1 MEKKYLEMAI
11 TKDIEQLKN
20 TKIQEMEELIE
31 LKSRKEE
38 ARVELDRIKEQIE
51 EEKAKLERIQ
61 ASMAAASPLASPAS
75 QSAQTSPPLLSPTSG
90 LLRPSLPASA
100 DLPRSSIQASC
111 ARASGSENLVT
122 APPLGSLE
130 KVCRPAPR
138 ILNSKSVPTAA
149 QQQEGSCRQ
158 AATVS
163 AASFQT
169 NFSAFL
175 PVPTTATSGG
185 EKRSYQQM
193 AGSLLEQEILRPGFR
208 PTGQRPGHS
217 QPAIKAFRSASAE
230 EKESQKSG
238 VKSQTLPTRM
248 TGGAFQKAP
257 WSHLASMGRASS
269 KQVLDPYIPTPVV
282 GIERFAAV
290 SNSRQVEEQQA
301 NELRQASRMSRQGNS
316 LSIADDNIYKSGNRE
331 HHPPLG
337 PEERAVR
344 RQQLPRQ
351 GGQRNSFGDGTTDR
365 SRPWTWDTPS
375 TKILSGKSRK
385 KFLIFVNCRLFSNL
399 IAHIRRQGEEVVG

>member
-1 MEKKYLEMAI
+1 MPEETKQDLVEKKHLEMAI

-75 QSAQTSPPLLSPTSG
+75 QPAQTSPPLLSPTSG

-111 ARASGSENLVT
+111 SRALGSENLVT
-122 APPLGSLE
+122 PPLGSLE

-138 ILNSKSVPTAA
+138 ILQSKSVPTAA

-158 AATVS
+158 AAAAVS

-208 PTGQRPGHS
+208 PTGPRPGHS

-238 VKSQTLPTRM
+238 VKSHTLPGTRM
-248 TGGAFQKAP
+248 AGGAFQKAP

-301 NELRQASRMSRQGNS
+301 NELRQASRMSRQVNS
-316 LSIADDNIYKSGNRE
+316 LSIADDNLYNLAIESIVKDIT
-331 HHPPLG
+331 HP
-337 PEERAVR
+337 
-344 RQQLPRQ
+344 
-351 GGQRNSFGDGTTDR
+351 
-365 SRPWTWDTPS
+365 
-375 TKILSGKSRK
+375 
-385 KFLIFVNCRLFSNL
+385 
-399 IAHIRRQGEEVVG
+399 

>member
-1 MEKKYLEMAI
+1 MEKKHLEMAI

-75 QSAQTSPPLLSPTSG
+75 QPAQTSPPLLSPTSG

-122 APPLGSLE
+122 PPLGSLE

-158 AATVS
+158 AAAVS

-208 PTGQRPGHS
+208 PAGQRPGHS
-217 QPAIKAFRSASAE
+217 QPASKAFRSASAE

-238 VKSQTLPTRM
+238 VKSHTVPTRM
-248 TGGAFQKAP
+248 AGGAFQKAP

-269 KQVLDPYIPTPVV
+269 LDPYIPTPVV

-290 SNSRQVEEQQA
+290 SSSRQVEEQQA
-301 NELRQASRMSRQGNS
+301 NELRQASRMSRQVNS
-316 LSIADDNIYKSGNRE
+316 LSIADDNLY
-331 HHPPLG
+331 
-337 PEERAVR
+337 
-344 RQQLPRQ
+344 
-351 GGQRNSFGDGTTDR
+351 
-365 SRPWTWDTPS
+365 
-375 TKILSGKSRK
+375 
-385 KFLIFVNCRLFSNL
+385 NL
-399 IAHIRRQGEEVVG
+399 AIESIVKDITHL

>member
-1 MEKKYLEMAI
+1 MEKKHLEMAI

-75 QSAQTSPPLLSPTSG
+75 QPAQTSPPLLSPTSG

-122 APPLGSLE
+122 PPLGSLE

-138 ILNSKSVPTAA
+138 ILQSKSVPTAA
-149 QQQEGSCRQ
+149 QQQEGSCRH
-158 AATVS
+158 AAAVS

-208 PTGQRPGHS
+208 PTGPRPGHS

-238 VKSQTLPTRM
+238 VKSHTLPGTRM
-248 TGGAFQKAP
+248 AGGAFQKAP

-282 GIERFAAV
+282 GIERFAAA
-290 SNSRQVEEQQA
+290 SSSRQVEEQQA
-301 NELRQASRMSRQGNS
+301 NELRQASRMSRQVNS
-316 LSIADDNIYKSGNRE
+316 LSIADDNLYKSGNRK
-331 HHPPLG
+331 H
-337 PEERAVR
+337 R
-344 RQQLPRQ
+344 
-351 GGQRNSFGDGTTDR
+351 
-365 SRPWTWDTPS
+365 
-375 TKILSGKSRK
+375 
-385 KFLIFVNCRLFSNL
+385 
-399 IAHIRRQGEEVVG
+399 

>member
-1 MEKKYLEMAI
+1 MEKKHLEMAI
-11 TKDIEQLKN
+11 AKDIEQLKN

-122 APPLGSLE
+122 PPLGSLE

-138 ILNSKSVPTAA
+138 VLQSKSVPTAA

-158 AATVS
+158 AAAVS

-175 PVPTTATSGG
+175 PVPTTTTTSGG

-208 PTGQRPGHS
+208 PAGQRPGHS
-217 QPAIKAFRSASAE
+217 QPASKAFRSASAE

-238 VKSQTLPTRM
+238 VKSHTLPGTKM
-248 TGGAFQKAP
+248 AGGAFQKAP

-269 KQVLDPYIPTPVV
+269 QVLDPYIPTPVV

-301 NELRQASRMSRQGNS
+301 NELRQASRMSRQVNS
-316 LSIADDNIYKSGNRE
+316 LSIADDNLYNLAIESIVKDIT
-331 HHPPLG
+331 HP
-337 PEERAVR
+337 
-344 RQQLPRQ
+344 
-351 GGQRNSFGDGTTDR
+351 
-365 SRPWTWDTPS
+365 
-375 TKILSGKSRK
+375 
-385 KFLIFVNCRLFSNL
+385 
-399 IAHIRRQGEEVVG
+399 

>member
-1 MEKKYLEMAI
+1 MEKKHLEMVI

-61 ASMAAASPLASPAS
+61 ASMAAASPLASPAC
-75 QSAQTSPPLLSPTSG
+75 QPAQTSPPLLSPTSG

-122 APPLGSLE
+122 PPLGSLE

-138 ILNSKSVPTAA
+138 ILHSKSVPTAA

-158 AATVS
+158 AAAAAAAVS

-208 PTGQRPGHS
+208 PAGQRPGHS

-238 VKSQTLPTRM
+238 VKSHTVPTRM
-248 TGGAFQKAP
+248 AGGAFQKAP

-301 NELRQASRMSRQGNS
+301 NELRQASRMSRQVNS
-316 LSIADDNIYKSGNRE
+316 LSIADDNLYNLAIESIVKDIT
-331 HHPPLG
+331 HP
-337 PEERAVR
+337 
-344 RQQLPRQ
+344 
-351 GGQRNSFGDGTTDR
+351 
-365 SRPWTWDTPS
+365 
-375 TKILSGKSRK
+375 
-385 KFLIFVNCRLFSNL
+385 
-399 IAHIRRQGEEVVG
+399 

>member
-1 MEKKYLEMAI
+1 MAI

-158 AATVS
+158 AAAVS

-301 NELRQASRMSRQGNS
+301 NELRQASRMSRQVNS
-316 LSIADDNIYKSGNRE
+316 LSIADDNLYKSVNRK
-331 HHPPLG
+331 H
-337 PEERAVR
+337 R
-344 RQQLPRQ
+344 
-351 GGQRNSFGDGTTDR
+351 
-365 SRPWTWDTPS
+365 
-375 TKILSGKSRK
+375 
-385 KFLIFVNCRLFSNL
+385 
-399 IAHIRRQGEEVVG
+399 